1 MKLCLGCMH
10 EMPDNETICPNCGYK
25 EDTPPAEAYYLWG
38 GTILGQRYIVGK
50 VLGYGGFGITYI
62 GWDELLKR
70 IVAIKEY
77 FPSDFATR
85 GSGSSDITIY
95 SGEAYEQYQA
105 GLERFISEAKRLAQF
120 NQSDNIV
127 HIYDCIQENGTGYIV
142 MEYLNGKTIKEILK
156 EKNQFSYE
164 EAEQIMLHVLD
175 ALEEV
180 HKIGIVHR
188 DVAPDNIFIMNNGQV
203 RLLDFG
209 AARYAASEKSKSL
222 SVILKPGYAPEEQ
235 YRTHG
240 EQGPWTDVYGAGA
253 TFYRM
258 ITGVRPEESIE
269 RLVQD
274 ELKKPSELGVQI
286 SARKEQVILKSISVK
301 KAGRFQ
307 TVAEFKQALI
317 DADKEPA
324 KDTKTITRTLTRKQ
338 EKTGSTD
345 DVTTGE
351 STGSSG
357 SGFNKKWMIAGGAA
371 IACICIAAGAFSLG
385 QNNAIS
391 TMQNTASNQKTETSD
406 ESDTVKLSAK
416 KDDSSE
422 NNGDKSG
429 KNEDSAKDAGQSV
442 NEITETP
449 TPEPTETPIPEPTA
463 TPTPEP
469 TATPTPEPTA
479 TPTPEPTATPT
490 PEATATPTPEPTT
503 TPTPEATATPTPKAT
518 ATPTPEPTATPTP
531 KIEKPSGEGTLSPS
545 SQDEESVFGGKDA
558 DRDSAPN
565 DKSKKSA
572 ATSAPASDEVPK
584 ADKGADEKAVSAKE
598 ESTKDTKSESKEK
611 ETDSKKEKY
620 TRYTVSISVGDEK
633 RKIVITNKTQYNAD
647 VLQVLTSGSEK
658 DESVWKQKGSKKPS
672 VENLAI
678 EKDKRYL
685 LKLTDKKAD
694 KNLIFYG
701 VDLSAVSRIS
711 LWEEGDH
718 TYITYK
724 TADGKEKGSTKQY
737 RTATYAEPQTLYALT
752 RLNVREL
759 PDTETG
765 AVKSK
770 YATNDE
776 IKVYGASTGLSKGRE
791 ITWYLVKTSDGY
803 GYISAE
809 AGYTTNEKPVVK
821 TNTNTNI
828 DKTNTDTDTVSQQ
841 STTSAASTDNS
852 ANDYYDNSSD
862 DSSDGDYSY
871 DNSSSGGDSSGD
883 DDSSSGNS
891 SSGDDNSY
899 SGDSDTASSDGG
911 DSDDD
916 GYEDPGEIDWDS
928 GGIDW
933 E

>member
-10 EMPDNETICPNCGYK
+10 EMPDHETICPNCGYK

-38 GTILGQRYIVGK
+38 GTILGQRYIVGR

-286 SARKEQVILKSISVK
+286 SEKKEQVILKSISVK
-301 KAGRFQ
+301 KVGRFQ

-317 DADKEPA
+317 NEDKEPD
-324 KDTKTITRTLTRKQ
+324 KETRTITRTLTRKQ
-338 EKTGSTD
+338 EKTDSTD
-345 DVTTGE
+345 DVATGG

-357 SGFNKKWMIAGGAA
+357 SGFNKKWLIVGGAA
-371 IACICIAAGAFSLG
+371 IACVCIAAGAFSLG

-391 TMQNTASNQKTETSD
+391 TMQNAANSQKAETSD
-406 ESDTVKLSAK
+406 GSDTVKLSDK
-416 KDDSSE
+416 KDDSSG
-422 NNGDKSG
+422 NNGDKNE
-429 KNEDSAKDAGQSV
+429 KNDDSAKDAGQSAKEV
-442 NEITETP
+442 TETPIPELTATPTPEPTVTATPEPTATP
-449 TPEPTETPIPEPTA
+449 TPEPTE

-490 PEATATPTPEPTT
+490 P
-503 TPTPEATATPTPKAT
+503 KAT
-518 ATPTPEPTATPTP
+518 ATPTPELTATP
-531 KIEKPSGEGTLSPS
+531 
-545 SQDEESVFGGKDA
+545 
-558 DRDSAPN
+558 
-565 DKSKKSA
+565 
-572 ATSAPASDEVPK
+572 APASDEVPK
-584 ADKGADEKAVSAKE
+584 ADKGADEKAVSAKK
-598 ESTKDTKSESKEK
+598 ESTKDTKSDSKEK

-633 RKIVITNKTQYNAD
+633 REIIITNKTQYNAD
-647 VLQVLTSGSEK
+647 VLQVLTVGSEK

-770 YATNDE
+770 YAANDE
-776 IKVYGASTGLSKGRE
+776 IKVYGASTGLSKGKE

-883 DDSSSGNS
+883 NSSSEEPSGDNNSSGDNS
-891 SSGDDNSY
+891 SSGGDSSGDNSSSEEP
-899 SGDSDTASSDGG
+899 SGDNNPSGDNSSSDGDTSNEDDMDEIDWGG
-911 DSDDD
+911 D
-916 GYEDPGEIDWDS
+916 GIDWDS
-928 GGIDW
+928 DGIEWD
-933 E
+933 